1 MRVRSPWIWT
11 SFALVII
18 LVFAVLEGLALA
30 DPEGLSLS
38 QWYVNV
44 TQAWPPLKTIMG
56 AVGGGLVVHLGWWW
70 LPRHMRERC
79 PLGCGHERLKSPH
92 GG

>member
-1 MRVRSPWIWT
+1 MRVRSPWIW
-11 SFALVII
+11 SAFVLCIV

-38 QWYVNV
+38 QWYVSI
-44 TQAWPPLKTIMG
+44 TLAWPPIKTILG
-56 AVGGGLVVHLGWWW
+56 IIIGILICHFGWWW
-70 LPRHMRERC
+70 VPKEKRERC
-79 PLGCGHERLKSPH
+79 AACGRDVLKNPH

>member
-1 MRVRSPWIWT
+1 MRVRSPRVWT
-11 SFALVII
+11 AFVLCIV

-38 QWYVNV
+38 QWYVSL
-44 TQAWPPLKTIMG
+44 TLAWPPIKTLLGIVIG
-56 AVGGGLVVHLGWWW
+56 ILICHFGWWW
-70 LPRHMRERC
+70 VPREKRERC
-79 PLGCGHERLKSPH
+79 ANCGRDVLKNPH